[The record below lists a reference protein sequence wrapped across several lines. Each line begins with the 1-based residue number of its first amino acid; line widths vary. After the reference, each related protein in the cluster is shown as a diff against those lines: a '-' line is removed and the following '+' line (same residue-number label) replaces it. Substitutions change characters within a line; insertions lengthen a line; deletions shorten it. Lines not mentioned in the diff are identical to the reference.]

1 MLIQTYKDF
10 KDQALLGSGYS
21 NQDLYDQINAVD
33 PADEDWLEKV
43 TRQVVLLALRKPIVV
58 RQVKMLDTEW
68 SRYMK
73 KNLQL
78 DKSNTMSNAIRLID
92 KSPINRWII
101 SLYEQNW
108 GYTRPLVHWLTDQ
121 TGDNKCPYIHTALR
135 SVYKAENSNNDVN
148 SIEDL
153 KTFLNN
159 PDIVTVFANYGAQL
173 GGLKRIAGETT
184 TNCTLYDWLLDETDI
199 NDEEVVMH
207 DVIQNAEIAYD
218 LGGGYATPYMSLLF
232 KKPMVCADITDP
244 TSAVVDPIMIKPPET
259 MTVTSYLDLLQQQPW
274 LEFDV
279 NTDHFPQEYN
289 SYFITSFGFATSTVA
304 PPGDTQTWFDITY
317 NAVKAII
324 ELASIGKDVYFIL
337 YGRPTVRVH
346 RNKII
351 AMRFVDKKLV
361 HNWTYEDP
369 YSTDSDHVF
378 GTTYSLANDYANKGV
393 KRRKQANKV
402 RIKGRGGAPAS
413 GDSYDGPM

>member
-92 KSPINRWII
+92 KSPINRWVI

-121 TGDNKCPYIHTALR
+121 TGDNKCPYIHTAMR
-135 SVYKAENSNNDVN
+135 SVYKAENSNNDIN

-184 TNCTLYDWLLDETDI
+184 TNCTLYDWLMEETNID
-199 NDEEVVMH
+199 DEEVVMH
-207 DVIQNAEIAYD
+207 DVIQNEI
-218 LGGGYATPYMSLLF
+218 
-232 KKPMVCADITDP
+232 
-244 TSAVVDPIMIKPPET
+244 
-259 MTVTSYLDLLQQQPW
+259 
-274 LEFDV
+274 
-279 NTDHFPQEYN
+279 
-289 SYFITSFGFATSTVA
+289 
-304 PPGDTQTWFDITY
+304 
-317 NAVKAII
+317 
-324 ELASIGKDVYFIL
+324 
-337 YGRPTVRVH
+337 GR
-346 RNKII
+346 
-351 AMRFVDKKLV
+351 A
-361 HNWTYEDP
+361 
-369 YSTDSDHVF
+369 HV
-378 GTTYSLANDYANKGV
+378 
-393 KRRKQANKV
+393 
-402 RIKGRGGAPAS
+402 
-413 GDSYDGPM
+413 